1 MNRKQ
6 TFRVLNR
13 RSKIQS
19 IINDNGGKFFSV
31 KFHKVDGSIR
41 KMTCRAGVKKYL
53 KGGDLSYRSEDK
65 PNLKVVYDIKSK
77 GYRTINLDKV
87 FYIKAGGQDAQSWLT
102 DQVITDMLN
111 GPAKI
116 EY

>member
-19 IINDNGGKFFSV
+19 IINENGGKFFTV

-41 KMTCRAGVKKYL
+41 KMNCRTGVKKWL
-53 KGGDLSYRSEDK
+53 KGGQLSYRAEDK
-65 PNLKVVYDIKSK
+65 PNLRVVYDVAAKD
-77 GYRTINLDKV
+77 YRTINLDKV
-87 FYIKAGGQDAQSWLT
+87 FYIKAGGKRADVFLT
-102 DQVITDMLN
+102 EKLLEGI
-111 GPAKI
+111 
-116 EY
+116 